1 VLLLLSTLTTKGGS
15 VAECLVCWT
24 RAQKELGSNRSR
36 DAVSGKLFT
45 PTGCLP
51 RTGISSG
58 TFEYGL
64 PLPFLHW
71 LHGDVLLSNSFSCV
85 IQQSSLQ
92 GFFKLLSFFIIISI
106 NPWSYFHCAFVE
118 TVVYEV
124 LVNSL
129 TQLFESFS
137 YTELLLQ
144 RLEGVLVDF
153 LKSQYRL
160 YFYFRSIWLSRNY
173 R

>member
-1 VLLLLSTLTTKGGS
+1 M
-15 VAECLVCWT
+15 
-24 RAQKELGSNRSR
+24 
-36 DAVSGKLFT
+36 
-45 PTGCLP
+45 
-51 RTGISSG
+51 
-58 TFEYGL
+58 
-64 PLPFLHW
+64 
-71 LHGDVLLSNSFSCV
+71 LLSNRFSCV

-118 TVVYEV
+118 AVVYEV

-160 YFYFRSIWLSRNY
+160 YFYFRSI
-173 R
+173 